1 MASPDRIL
9 LAVIKAMGVYRD
21 GNMCRFLEHLGSH
34 FSFIRHLTTLIYSTK
49 RICCCGDEISRS
61 LSCLIP

>member
-9 LAVIKAMGVYRD
+9 LAVIQAMGVYRD
-21 GNMCRFLEHLGSH
+21 GNTCRLSEHLGAH
-34 FSFIRHLTTLIYSTK
+34 FSFIRHLTAMIYSTK

-61 LSCLIP
+61 LCCLIP